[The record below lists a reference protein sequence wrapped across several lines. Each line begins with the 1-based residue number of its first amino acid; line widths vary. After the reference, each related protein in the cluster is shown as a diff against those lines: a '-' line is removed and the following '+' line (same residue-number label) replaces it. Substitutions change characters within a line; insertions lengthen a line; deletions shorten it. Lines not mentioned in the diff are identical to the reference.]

1 GAERSAVVA
10 STQDAVPVAGNTIPA
25 TGGGPGRVDAG
36 ADTVR
41 IDARGLVVAPGFVDL
56 QCNGAAGVDLTG
68 EPERLGEVAAVLP
81 RWGVTSWLP
90 TIVTCAARVR
100 RRALAALA
108 AHTAGVAGGAGGG
121 GAVPL
126 GLHLEGPFLAP
137 RRRGAHDPRH
147 LAAPSLDVFEAEGWS
162 RAAGVALVTLAPEL
176 PGALPVVRALVERG
190 VVVAAGHSDA
200 TAAQAAAAVA
210 AGVSYVTHL

>member
-1 GAERSAVVA
+1 CWRGGSRCGVGHVTAPAAVVGGTVFGPDGPRQCDVFLAGDRIVRVVPNVGTTGAEHGWSGGRDEGGTVGAGAERSAVVA
-10 STQDAVPVAGNTIPA
+10 YTQAAVPVAGNTIPA

-108 AHTAGVAGGAGGG
+108 A
-121 GAVPL
+121 
-126 GLHLEGPFLAP
+126 
-137 RRRGAHDPRH
+137 
-147 LAAPSLDVFEAEGWS
+147 
-162 RAAGVALVTLAPEL
+162 
-176 PGALPVVRALVERG
+176 
-190 VVVAAGHSDA
+190 
-200 TAAQAAAAVA
+200 
-210 AGVSYVTHL
+210 